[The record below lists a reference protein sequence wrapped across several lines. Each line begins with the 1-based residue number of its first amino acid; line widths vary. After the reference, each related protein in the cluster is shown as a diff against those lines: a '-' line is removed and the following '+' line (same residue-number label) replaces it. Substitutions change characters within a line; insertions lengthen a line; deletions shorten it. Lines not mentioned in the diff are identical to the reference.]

1 MLQSY
6 KTKGNDKNRSYINL
20 NSPCKTQVQHQ
31 NRDKKIRYTENPWLQ
46 IIKNEHKILKAKKI
60 TWY

>member
-1 MLQSY
+1 MQ
-6 KTKGNDKNRSYINL
+6 
-20 NSPCKTQVQHQ
+20 NSNATSEQGL
-31 NRDKKIRYTENPWLQ
+31 KKIRYTENPWLQ